1 MLNQASLDA
10 GRRSRIHA
18 GICPVVGGRQRFV
31 KDGENSVQRSPAKS
45 AVTTQ
50 PDKKDT
56 SSLGNALRAVYQDAA
71 GESVPDEM
79 LDLLNKLK

>member
-1 MLNQASLDA
+1 M
-10 GRRSRIHA
+10 
-18 GICPVVGGRQRFV
+18 
-31 KDGENSVQRSPAKS
+31 KDGEKSVQQSNAKI

-50 PDKKDT
+50 PDKKDA

-71 GESVPDEM
+71 SESVPDEM

>member
-1 MLNQASLDA
+1 VPANSP
-10 GRRSRIHA
+10 
-18 GICPVVGGRQRFV
+18 GIGGRHRFV
-31 KDGENSVQRSPAKS
+31 KDGDKSVQRSNAKS
-45 AVTTQ
+45 AMTTQ

-56 SSLGNALRAVYQDAA
+56 SSLGNALRAVYHDAV